1 MDKEIIKILNEISIG
16 NKLWIKDACQ
26 DIKVKNQI
34 YEEIIELCKKS
45 IKENEE
51 EQIGLFGEIIYDTE
65 KTDTKEFLLS
75 IQKLNKSKLVFL
87 KEFFEYA
94 YNDSK
99 RKSYNTISEYIDLIV
114 ELREQI
120 VDSTISQIEK
130 IPYEKHDYYFEL
142 LPQYVLE
149 QIADVNEVKLEEVK
163 EKVLKKI

>member
-1 MDKEIIKILNEISIG
+1 MDKEIIKILNEISNG

-51 EQIGLFGEIIYDTE
+51 EQIGLFGEIICDTA

-87 KEFFEYA
+87 KEFFECA

-114 ELREQI
+114 ELREKI

-130 IPYEKHDYYFEL
+130 IPYENQIYYFEL